1 MSNMLYNKSK
11 QTEKLDDNSQNLS
24 LLYNNLDFVY
34 TFKLLPHEDRN
45 MQQWQDMDLGGA
57 PRTLKDGSSLGMVA
71 PACNLRTW
79 EAESGLGT
87 QKQQV

>member
-34 TFKLLPHEDRN
+34 TLKLLPHEDRN
-45 MQQWQDMDLGGA
+45 MQ
-57 PRTLKDGSSLGMVA
+57 
-71 PACNLRTW
+71 
-79 EAESGLGT
+79 
-87 QKQQV
+87 